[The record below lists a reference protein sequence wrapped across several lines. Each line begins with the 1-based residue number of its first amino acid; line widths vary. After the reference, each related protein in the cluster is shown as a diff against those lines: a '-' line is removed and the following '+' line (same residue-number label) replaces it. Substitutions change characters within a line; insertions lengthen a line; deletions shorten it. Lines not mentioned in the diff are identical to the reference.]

1 MIFDVGEMAP
11 KSRYNL
17 LASLIVPRPIA
28 WITTV
33 DVRGSVNAAPFS
45 FFNLMSGT
53 PPLVCIGIG
62 AREGIPK
69 DTARNIGYTGEFV
82 INLVDLE
89 SVESM
94 NITAGDYPAAVD
106 ETAVAGLELVASQ
119 SIAPPRL
126 ARAPVSLECVEQQ
139 TLSIGYGRSIVVGEI
154 TTAHVDDEHVLDPS
168 RGHIDGAS
176 LDLVGRMHGGGWY
189 TTTSDPFR
197 LARVDQPSVVS
208 GSLK

>member
-1 MIFDVGEMAP
+1 MIFDVGEMAQ

-17 LASLIVPRPIA
+17 LASLVVPRPIA

-33 DVRGSVNAAPFS
+33 DARGVVNAAPFS

-69 DTARNIGYTGEFV
+69 DTARNIGNTGEFV

-94 NITAGDYPAAVD
+94 NVTAADYPSAVD
-106 ETAVAGLELVASQ
+106 ETAVAGLEVVASR
-119 SIAPPRL
+119 SVAPPRL

-154 TTAHVDDEHVLDPS
+154 VTAHVDDRHVLDPS

-189 TTTSDPFR
+189 TTTSAPFR
-197 LARVDQPSVVS
+197 LARTDQPSVVS